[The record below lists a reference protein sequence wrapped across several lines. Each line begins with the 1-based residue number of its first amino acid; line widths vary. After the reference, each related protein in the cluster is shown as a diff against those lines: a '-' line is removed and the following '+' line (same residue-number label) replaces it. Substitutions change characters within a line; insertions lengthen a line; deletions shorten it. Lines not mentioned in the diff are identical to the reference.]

1 MNNHSSAI
9 LYYCI
14 CLFFT
19 LERALLTHIAMVH
32 FINTLRATNE
42 MLFVT
47 QNL

>member
-9 LYYCI
+9 LYYYI

-19 LERALLTHIAMVH
+19 LEAMVH

-42 MLFVT
+42 MLLVT